1 LYIPTEHAVQVY
13 DRIVEEGR
21 NHGLKHAGLQA
32 LNSLRLE
39 KGYRDYGHDIDNMDT
54 PLEAGLGFAVKL
66 DKADGFIGR
75 DALAELKLAGTPTR
89 RLLQFKLRSPDPLLH
104 HAEAIYRNGEVAGY
118 MRAGAYGFSLGAAVG
133 LGFIESVEPITSQH
147 VLEDRWEIDIAGTLY
162 AADASL
168 RPMFDPGMTRIKC

>member
-1 LYIPTEHAVQVY
+1 
-13 DRIVEEGR
+13 
-21 NHGLKHAGLQA
+21 
-32 LNSLRLE
+32 
-39 KGYRDYGHDIDNMDT
+39 
-54 PLEAGLGFAVKL
+54 
-66 DKADGFIGR
+66 
-75 DALAELKLAGTPTR
+75 LAGTPTR